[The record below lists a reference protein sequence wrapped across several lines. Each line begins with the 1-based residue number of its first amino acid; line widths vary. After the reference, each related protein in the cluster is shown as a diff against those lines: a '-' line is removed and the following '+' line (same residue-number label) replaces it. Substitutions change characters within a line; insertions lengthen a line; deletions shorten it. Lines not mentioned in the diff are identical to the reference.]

1 MAYTKTNWTN
11 TTPINTTN
19 LNNIE
24 NGISANDISI
34 GNLSDLTTPVTD
46 TLVRAINSIVE
57 SGSNSNGNWIKYADG
72 TMICTRSIDKE
83 MSCNNSWGSL
93 FYGYDSTV
101 YNFAQEFI
109 TSPLLYL
116 FAYQRLQSS
125 FWLSNYYNTIIT
137 TTGFHN
143 YAIMRATSANN
154 VAYTLNVLAIGR
166 WK

>member
-34 GNLSDLTTPVTD
+34 GNLSNLTTPTTD
-46 TLVRAINSIVE
+46 TLVGAINSIVE
-57 SGSNSNGNWIKYADG
+57 SGSNSNGSWTKYADG

-83 MSCNNSWGSL
+83 ISCNNSWGSL

-101 YNFAQEFI
+101 YKFAQEFI
-109 TSPLLYL
+109 SAPKL
-116 FAYQRLQSS
+116 FLTAYQRLNSS
-125 FWLSNYYNTIIT
+125 FWLSNYYNTIVNKDS
-137 TTGFHN
+137 FYN
-143 YAIMRATSANN
+143 YSIMRATSADS
-154 VAYTLNVLAIGR
+154 VALTLNVLAIGR

>member
-1 MAYTKTNWTN
+1 MAYAKTNWTN

-24 NGISANDISI
+24 NGIEANDAKI
-34 GNLSDLTTPVTD
+34 GDLSGLTTPT
-46 TLVRAINSIVE
+46 TSSLVGAINSVVE
-57 SGSNSNGNWIKYADG
+57 SGSNSNGSWIKYADG
-72 TMICTRSIDKE
+72 TMICTRSIEKQIP
-83 MSCNNSWGSL
+83 CTKTWGSL
-93 FYGYDSTV
+93 FYGLDSDV

-109 TSPLLYL
+109 TPPLLYL
-116 FAYQRLQSS
+116 FAFQRLDSS

-137 TTGFHN
+137 TTGFYN
-143 YAIMRATSANN
+143 YAIMRPTSADN